1 MKILK
6 LFPVLLLFF
15 FFISGINN
23 NIFPQDKSVDK
34 TPETRAKKI
43 TDKLQD
49 KLNLSQTQ
57 YNDVYQSY
65 ISYFTKINVLKN
77 NNPTETSDKKSVMK
91 SYRQDL
97 KAELKKSLND
107 DQIEKLKNFKK
118 NKTEHKKIKG
128 IKHKHKD

>member
-1 MKILK
+1 MKIRK

-49 KLNLSQTQ
+49 KLNLSQPQ

-65 ISYFTKINVLKN
+65 VNYFAKVKEFKN

-128 IKHKHKD
+128 IKHKNRD